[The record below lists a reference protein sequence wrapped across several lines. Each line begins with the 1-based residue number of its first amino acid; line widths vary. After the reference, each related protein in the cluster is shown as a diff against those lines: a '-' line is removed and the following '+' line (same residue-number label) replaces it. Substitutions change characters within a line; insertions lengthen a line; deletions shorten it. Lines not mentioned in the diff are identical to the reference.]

1 MQSDQVGETNT
12 GGWPSLARCRRLA
25 SAGQMPAADRTIALL
40 PMPALR
46 EHETL
51 LDVAETVAVEL
62 VEHAACAMSAS
73 VPSSNPFDEGDA

>member
-1 MQSDQVGETNT
+1 
-12 GGWPSLARCRRLA
+12 
-25 SAGQMPAADRTIALL
+25 MPGATRKDC
-40 PMPALR
+40 PALR

-73 VPSSNPFDEGDA
+73 VPSSNPFDEGDAQTHCLLSTLSPDRVRSGYRFIW